1 MSTLT
6 HFGLTFRECRAI
18 LHLRLIQSH
27 IPSIRK
33 VYRTMFKLSKKADYG
48 LIAVK
53 HLAMHRQQHACSAN
67 EIAEEYGISATLMA
81 KVLQKLA
88 HHSLVAAKHG
98 SSGGYQLAKEPG
110 QISALDVISAIDG
123 PVLITSCVTNHGN
136 CDATERCSVKEPLRR
151 VNESIL
157 EVLGAVT
164 ISQLSEE
171 PHEPALVALSTA
183 SRSHMSST

>member
-1 MSTLT
+1 
-6 HFGLTFRECRAI
+6 
-18 LHLRLIQSH
+18 
-27 IPSIRK
+27 
-33 VYRTMFKLSKKADYG
+33 MFKLSKKADYG

-88 HHSLVAAKHG
+88 HHALVVAKHG

-157 EVLGAVT
+157 GVLGAVT

-171 PHEPALVALSTA
+171 PHEPPLVALSTPTR
-183 SRSHMSST
+183 SGSHMSST

>member
-1 MSTLT
+1 LYRWKEG
-6 HFGLTFRECRAI
+6 FELTFASDTNI
-18 LHLRLIQSH
+18 LQLRLNQSY
-27 IPSIRK
+27 IPEREEGS
-33 VYRTMFKLSKKADYG
+33 RTMFKLSKKADYG

-53 HLAMHRQQHACSAN
+53 HLALHRHQHACSAN
-67 EIAEEYGISATLMA
+67 EISEEYGISATLMA

-123 PVLITSCVTNHGN
+123 PVLITSCVTSHGN
-136 CDATERCSVKEPLRR
+136 CDATEKCSVREPLRR

-157 EVLGAVT
+157 NVLSTVT
-164 ISQLSEE
+164 ISQMSEE
-171 PHEPALVALSTA
+171 PHEPALVALRT
-183 SRSHMSST
+183 